1 MKITAANVQE
11 MNDYILSLPIGMET
25 LNEILPTPI
34 TLKEITNIY
43 LINSIERIILVSST
57 MIRSSKVFGTE
68 ENRLMNK
75 LISEYPGYTFKVVNR

>member
-43 LINSIERIILVSST
+43 LINSIERIILVSSKEL
-57 MIRSSKVFGTE
+57 RSTA
-68 ENRLMNK
+68 LA
-75 LISEYPGYTFKVVNR
+75 